1 MNNIEILLSIYPY
14 YNDLIKIKKKNFEFR
29 SWDIKFDSEY
39 LVMWVYETRPTMAIK
54 YKMTV
59 KHPISELCTDQEY
72 GLGNYKFIE
81 NIKRGMRAYE
91 IVSFEELIKPIFL
104 SDMRELGV
112 NAPQGFAY
120 IAKYPKLKHLLE
132 KSVKFS
138 YY

>member
-1 MNNIEILLSIYPY
+1 MVLETINLSKIL
-14 YNDLIKIKKKNFEFR
+14 N
-29 SWDIKFDSEY
+29 
-39 LVMWVYETRPTMAIK
+39 
-54 YKMTV
+54 
-59 KHPISELCTDQEY
+59 
-72 GLGNYKFIE
+72 G
-81 NIKRGMRAYE
+81 GMRAYE